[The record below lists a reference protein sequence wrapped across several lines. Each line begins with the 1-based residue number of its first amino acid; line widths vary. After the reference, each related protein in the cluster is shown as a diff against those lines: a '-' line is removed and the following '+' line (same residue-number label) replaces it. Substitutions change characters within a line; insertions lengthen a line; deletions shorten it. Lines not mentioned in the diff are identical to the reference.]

1 MEGTAVI
8 RQEVSRRTLLGAG
21 TAGAVVIAGSGTL
34 FSGAEAVATLTA
46 DQIGRT
52 QSRLNTHGFWCGPV
66 TNVVNELT
74 TCAVLAF
81 QKAHGLKVDGI
92 LDYDFAVGLTK
103 TWPAAPRFSSNG
115 TVVEVD
121 LKRQLVRVVSN
132 GTIQLTLHASTGN
145 GAVGSFGDRAVLN
158 RTPAGL
164 FHIRRVEADVVTNS
178 LGTQYR
184 PHYFRGRYGIYGL
197 SAIAGIRHS
206 STTGGVAV
214 HRDALDLLHKRG
226 SLVLQRR
233 VQIA

>member
-1 MEGTAVI
+1 MI
-8 RQEVSRRTLLGAG
+8 RQELSRRTVLGAG
-21 TAGAVVIAGSGTL
+21 TAGAVVLVGSGAL
-34 FSGAEAVATLTA
+34 LSGAEAVASLTA
-46 DQIGRT
+46 DQIARS
-52 QSRLNTHGFWCGPV
+52 QSRLNTHGYWCGPA
-66 TNVVNELT
+66 TGVVNELT

-81 QKAHGLKVDGI
+81 QKSHGLKVDGI

-103 TWPAAPRFSSNG
+103 TWPAAPRFSTTG
-115 TVVEVD
+115 VVVEVD

-132 GTIQLTLHASTGN
+132 GAIQVTLHATTGDGKVST
-145 GAVGSFGDRAVLN
+145 FGDRPVLN

-164 FHIRRVEADVVTNS
+164 FHIRRVEDGVVTNS

-197 SAIAGIRHS
+197 STVAAARHS

-214 HRDALDLLHKRG
+214 HPDALDFLHKRG